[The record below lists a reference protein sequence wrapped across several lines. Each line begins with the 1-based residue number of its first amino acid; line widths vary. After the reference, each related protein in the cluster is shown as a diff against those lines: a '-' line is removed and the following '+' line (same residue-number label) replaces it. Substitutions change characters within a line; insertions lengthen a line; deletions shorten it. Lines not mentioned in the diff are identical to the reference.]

1 MATVLGSKPG
11 KLTIG
16 DAFLIAGTKTFA
28 EKFLANYIGN
38 ATVFSG
44 SIKLVGA
51 VMINK
56 MLSGK
61 WGDVLGTALVV
72 DGTEDIVNNLFNGG
86 LIPSASNRGN
96 SGATVM

>member
-1 MATVLGSKPG
+1 MATVLSSKPG

-16 DAFLIAGTKTFA
+16 DAFLIAGTKTFT

-61 WGDVLGTALVV
+61 WGDILGTALAV
-72 DGTEDIVNNLFNGG
+72 DGTEDIVNNLFSGG
-86 LIPSASNRGN
+86 LIPTISSGRN
-96 SGATVM
+96 SEATVI

>member
-1 MATVLGSKPG
+1 MATVLSSKPG

-51 VMINK
+51 VMLNK
-56 MLSGK
+56 MLDGK
-61 WGDVLGTALVV
+61 WGDILGTALAV
-72 DGTEDIVNNLFNGG
+72 DGTEDIVNNLLSGG
-86 LIPSASNRGN
+86 LIPTISSNKN
-96 SGATVM
+96 SDATVM

>member
-1 MATVLGSKPG
+1 MATVLSSKPG

-16 DAFLIAGTKTFA
+16 DAFLIAGTKTFT

-51 VMINK
+51 LMLNK
-56 MLSGK
+56 MFGGK

-72 DGTEDIVNNLFNGG
+72 DGTEDIIGQLFNGG
-86 LIPSASNRGN
+86 LIPSISANKN
-96 SGATVM
+96 TGATVM